1 MQETVLKN
9 TEIFDKEQKATNIF
23 FFVSEMDYNCY
34 NICTKCQ
41 LIFVKYTSAN

>member
-23 FFVSEMDYNCY
+23 FLFLKWIITVIIYVQN
-34 NICTKCQ
+34 
-41 LIFVKYTSAN
+41 ANFCEIHIS